1 MDIDKHVILINGSN
15 TSNLRI
21 DIEPIKNVLSIKHIE
36 MNAVLSSSTPANDI
50 KKIYILL
57 NDYKLKTLYDTNN
70 YNLGI
75 PVFGNLIFKPDASH
89 TTYQADS
96 VNSGIISDFRADNQ
110 NYVFNPMLGEL
121 HRLNISFK
129 EYDNGELVGIE
140 LKEFSMEL
148 CIYSSRA
155 KLTML

>member
-1 MDIDKHVILINGSN
+1 MDFDKNVIIVNGKN
-15 TSNLRI
+15 TSNLTI
-21 DIEPIKNVLSIKHIE
+21 NIEPIKNVLSIKHVE
-36 MNAVLSSSTPANDI
+36 MNALLDSSDADI
-50 KKIYILL
+50 KKIYIFL
-57 NDYKLKTLYDTNN
+57 NDYKLKTLYDENN
-70 YNLGI
+70 IGT
-75 PVFGNLIFKPDASH
+75 PVFGNLVFKPNASH

-121 HRLNISFK
+121 NRLNISFK
-129 EYDNGELVGIE
+129 EYNTNGELVDIE

>member
-36 MNAVLSSSTPANDI
+36 TVALLTNSTTDL
-50 KKIYILL
+50 KTVYIFL
-57 NDYKLKTLYDTNN
+57 NDYNLKTLYDTTN
-70 YNLGI
+70 YKTGI
-75 PVFGNLIFKPDASH
+75 PVFGNLTFKPSS
-89 TTYQADS
+89 TNTKYQTDS
-96 VNSGIISDFRADNQ
+96 INSGIISDFKADNQ

-129 EYDNGELVGIE
+129 EYNNGELVPIQ
-140 LKEFSMEL
+140 LQDFSMEL
-148 CIYSSRA
+148 CIYTSRT

>member
-1 MDIDKHVILINGSN
+1 MDIDKHVIIVNGNN
-15 TSNLRI
+15 TTNLTI

-36 MNAVLSSSTPANDI
+36 MNAVLSSSGTDI
-50 KKIYILL
+50 KKVYIFL
-57 NDYKLKTLYDTNN
+57 NDYKLKTLYDNN
-70 YNLGI
+70 EHSLGT
-75 PVFGNLIFKPDASH
+75 PVFGNLVFKPDASH

-121 HRLNISFK
+121 NRLKISFK
-129 EYDNGELVGIE
+129 EYNTIGELVDIT